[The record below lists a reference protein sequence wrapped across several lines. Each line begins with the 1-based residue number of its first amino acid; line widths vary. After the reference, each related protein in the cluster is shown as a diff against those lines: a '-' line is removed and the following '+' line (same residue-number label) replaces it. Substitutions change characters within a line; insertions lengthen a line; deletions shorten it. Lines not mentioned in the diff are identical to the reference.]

1 MASKPNLSSDDKIG
15 DYKIVR
21 TILQGQGAIV
31 LEVVQEGSNRRYAL
45 KELLPAKAKD
55 PAERKIFEVEAKL
68 GMLLQHP
75 NLVQVHAY
83 VKDKKA
89 PYFVMDYF
97 PSTTM
102 RLILVKEYD
111 TYKTRLKRIIEQSAA
126 GLAYLHDKG
135 WAHRDIKPENV
146 ITNKS
151 AETRLIDYSLA
162 LKVPK
167 GLGKLFA
174 GKPICQGTPTY
185 MSPEQILRKPV
196 SFEADIYSL
205 GIMMYEFACKKPPF
219 RADSRQALL
228 KKHIDATP
236 SALTSHDSNITP
248 EYSELVLR
256 MIKKKPADR
265 PKSVHEI
272 LSSLSRIKIFKDDP
286 DPNVGR
292 GMG

>member
-236 SALTSHDSNITP
+236 SADLARLQHHARILGTSLAHDQEETRGSP
-248 EYSELVLR
+248 QKRSRDPQFSEPHQNLQ
-256 MIKKKPADR
+256 
-265 PKSVHEI
+265 
-272 LSSLSRIKIFKDDP
+272 
-286 DPNVGR
+286 G
-292 GMG
+292 